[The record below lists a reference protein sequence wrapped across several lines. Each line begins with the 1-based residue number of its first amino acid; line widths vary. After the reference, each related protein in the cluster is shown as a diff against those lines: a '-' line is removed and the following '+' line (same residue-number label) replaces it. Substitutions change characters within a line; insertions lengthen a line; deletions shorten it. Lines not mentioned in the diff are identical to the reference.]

1 MKCKLESKSKALV
14 ILSQDLVEVKRERDE
29 YKLMA
34 EQIRDRYH
42 GLKKMVKDFQPNIK
56 GVHSFSPSHPGLSTH
71 MSLVEQISSSTPLA
85 SVLLELTEQNKYL
98 LFEVE
103 ELKTKLFD
111 AEGDLKLM
119 REQLRSQYQ
128 GDVSFAPSSRR
139 TVSFNDAGLESPS
152 HPRNSRTMQE
162 VVDQLETFRNRVTLM
177 ERDLQVILDEKE
189 ELILSR
195 DSYKRKADRLN
206 RKLNDILRSSPS
218 KTNGDNNSLKVNS
231 NVRGPVSPVDID
243 SLERENTFLREKL
256 RQTEEEKKLNNL
268 MLSKY
273 KTLLEKSQSNKR
285 NLLFSLG
292 LSSGKPSES
301 SNQMLE
307 ETKASVAESSNNSL
321 FPTNV
326 VSSRQIQQFIASNGL
341 NHLEV
346 SSASITHLRNL
357 ILALFEA
364 LCDKSSAL
372 TLHRKN
378 NKLLGKRITELEDK
392 LRQLTTEKVL
402 MLTKSDHVFAR
413 GLEAIESVDEPDQSE
428 QLNEDGEETESDAG
442 QEIAIPVELQDDP
455 DESESDVSSVRL
467 NHVDP

>member
-56 GVHSFSPSHPGLSTH
+56 GVHGFSLSHPLLSTH
-71 MSLVEQISSSTPLA
+71 MSLVEQIASNTPLA
-85 SVLLELTEQNKYL
+85 NVLLELTEQNKYL

-128 GDVSFAPSSRR
+128 GDVSFAPTSSCHRA
-139 TVSFNDAGLESPS
+139 VSFNDSGLESPN

-195 DSYKRKADRLN
+195 DSYKRKSDRLN
-206 RKLNDILRSSPS
+206 RKLNDLLRRPS
-218 KTNGDNNSLKVNS
+218 GETKTT
-231 NVRGPVSPVDID
+231 PTPIDID
-243 SLERENTFLREKL
+243 SMERENGFLRDKL
-256 RQTEEEKKLNNL
+256 RQMEEENKLNTF

-273 KTLLEKSQSNKR
+273 KVLLEKSQSNKR
-285 NLLFSLG
+285 NLLLSLG
-292 LSSGKPSES
+292 LSSGSTSPKGSSQQDNTRVYESVMES
-301 SNQMLE
+301 S
-307 ETKASVAESSNNSL
+307 SNRMNSSL
-321 FPTNV
+321 FSTNV
-326 VSSRQIQQFIASNGL
+326 VSSKQIQQFIASNGL

-402 MLTKSDHVFAR
+402 MLTKSDDVFPR
-413 GLEAIESVDEPDQSE
+413 TLGVIDSVDEPDTSE
-428 QLNEDGEETESDAG
+428 QLNDDDEDTATESDAG
-442 QEIAIPVELQDDP
+442 QEIAIPAELNEDDP
-455 DESESDVSSVRL
+455 DEFDSDVSSMKL
-467 NHVDP
+467 HETNE